1 MTIVRSL
8 RADMD
13 ERDRSISRVQTIKA
27 TLADAQ
33 DRGEMATVRM
43 YEAELKIAKTTV
55 IDSMVRENKGGTVVG
70 KCERRER
77 SVCGGESDRV
87 WCAHHVCLSTQ
98 KKHLTLLIHT
108 TCTRAHRQPPP
119 TPPFAPPSLS
129 GFLVQDRDRK

>member
-98 KKHLTLLIHT
+98 KKTPDSSDTHHLHS
-108 TCTRAHRQPPP
+108 CSSS
-119 TPPFAPPSLS
+119 TPPHPTFRSSISVRIPRPRPRS
-129 GFLVQDRDRK
+129 